1 MVDDEPSVVRAVCDL
16 LAYEGIGARGCESGR
31 EAFPLIRRERPRL
44 VVLDIQMPYVDG
56 VQVFRLLRADPVTL
70 HIPVIFLTGNA
81 AVLAQRLPD
90 YQQMGGRVVPKPIDV
105 DELIA
110 VVEEMLSA

>member
-1 MVDDEPSVVRAVCDL
+1 MQAL
-16 LAYEGIGARGCESGR
+16 GCESGR
-31 EAFPLIRRERPRL
+31 EAFPLIRSQRPRL

-70 HIPVIFLTGNA
+70 HIPVIFLTANA
-81 AVLAQRLPD
+81 AVLAQRVPD

-105 DELIA
+105 GELIA
-110 VVEEMLSA
+110 AVEELLNA